1 MYAFTWTG
9 VRGNIVREL
18 EKPCQMH
25 GGVGPGRR
33 TQYHHGSVRLDP
45 CRLRRLPFRPSAGN
59 PDDGI
64 YLLISR
70 EDLDHAGACLNIH
83 PPWCGDAA
91 AAHGGAAVSVRRG
104 LGDQVGLISMRG

>member
-1 MYAFTWTG
+1 MYAFTWTASAATSCVSWKSHARCTAASAPDVG
-9 VRGNIVREL
+9 LNIITEASAWIHVVF
-18 EKPCQMH
+18 
-25 GGVGPGRR
+25 GG
-33 TQYHHGSVRLDP
+33 
-45 CRLRRLPFRPSAGN
+45 CAFRPSAGN